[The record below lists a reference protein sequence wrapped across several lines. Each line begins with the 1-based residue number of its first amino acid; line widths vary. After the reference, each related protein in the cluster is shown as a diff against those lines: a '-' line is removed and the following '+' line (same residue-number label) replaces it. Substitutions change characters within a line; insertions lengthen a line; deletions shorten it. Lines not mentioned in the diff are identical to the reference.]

1 MLNKNSNREKAQEA
15 PAEVRYHATEA
26 ECIQLKVQLR
36 EIALTLSTLRCKRCL
51 GDPQVQTLF
60 GGRVDCSAIN
70 LVPQHIH
77 PRYKIV
83 NPTYPWHKHLQSAY
97 NNVSAQ
103 AINFLIYSSTCCV
116 PVYRLILTY
125 TYMHVSVDLSNYVS
139 IHRTSDLSICM
150 YTCNFC

>member
-1 MLNKNSNREKAQEA
+1 MLNKNSNREKVQET

-60 GGRVDCSAIN
+60 GRRVDLSAIN
-70 LVPQHIH
+70 FVPQHIH

-97 NNVSAQ
+97 HNVSAQ

-125 TYMHVSVDLSNYVS
+125 TYMNVSVDLENYEIYVVAWCTHYIIYS
-139 IHRTSDLSICM
+139 G
-150 YTCNFC
+150 

>member
-1 MLNKNSNREKAQEA
+1 MLGEIRNARNQQLWRYHQLGFLKLIGDVNEALVLNKNSNREKVQEA

-60 GGRVDCSAIN
+60 GRRVDFSAIS

-83 NPTYPWHKHLQSAY
+83 NPTYPPINIYNLPIVIYPHKLSTFSLIHLRVVCLS
-97 NNVSAQ
+97 
-103 AINFLIYSSTCCV
+103 I
-116 PVYRLILTY
+116 
-125 TYMHVSVDLSNYVS
+125 DLS
-139 IHRTSDLSICM
+139 
-150 YTCNFC
+150 